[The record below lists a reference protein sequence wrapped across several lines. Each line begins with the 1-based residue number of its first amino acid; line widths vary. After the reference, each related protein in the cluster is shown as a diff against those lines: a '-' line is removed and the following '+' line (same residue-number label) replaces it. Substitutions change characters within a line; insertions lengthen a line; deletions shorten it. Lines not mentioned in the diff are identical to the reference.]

1 MYNEDDIENNRRN
14 VPSIQYI
21 LNNKVC
27 YYYPAIYIKSQNLII
42 EVKSTFTYK
51 KQLVKN
57 IIKSLSVRKSGFNF
71 EFWIYTDKCKNKIII

>member
-1 MYNEDDIENNRRN
+1 M
-14 VPSIQYI
+14 
-21 LNNKVC
+21 C
-27 YYYPAIYIKSQNLII
+27 YYYPDIYIKSQNLII